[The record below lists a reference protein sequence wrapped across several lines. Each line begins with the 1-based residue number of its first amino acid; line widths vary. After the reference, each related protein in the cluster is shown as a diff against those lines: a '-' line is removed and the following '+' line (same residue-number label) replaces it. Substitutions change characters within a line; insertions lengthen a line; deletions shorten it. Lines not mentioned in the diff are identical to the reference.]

1 MEFLH
6 GLEGG
11 SEASSENH
19 DGSDSEFSNFIFSV
33 PRPGVF
39 ICLWWEIMEGN
50 WMGLLL
56 KRDMFQHLKGT
67 IPIIRKHSR
76 ANWTRVHPTKHEWS
90 YLHSHLQN
98 LPAWSTLII
107 YDGLQCASEVPVWFW
122 TIDFKIC
129 KRHCHV
135 HWLRFTVR
143 KITTENCPQFS
154 YQWWSA
160 PLPSLIKLMRKGC
173 IWSAMWWWS
182 LVEKSNNLWH
192 IE

>member
-1 MEFLH
+1 MSLMRSC
-6 GLEGG
+6 GG
-11 SEASSENH
+11 QLNGFPSQTGYVPASQKHNSYHSQTFTPPTEL
-19 DGSDSEFSNFIFSV
+19 
-33 PRPGVF
+33 VF
-39 ICLWWEIMEGN
+39 ILQSMNGVIY
-50 WMGLLL
+50 
-56 KRDMFQHLKGT
+56 
-67 IPIIRKHSR
+67 I
-76 ANWTRVHPTKHEWS
+76 
-90 YLHSHLQN
+90 HSHLQN
-98 LPAWSTLII
+98 LPTWSTLII
-107 YDGLQCASEVPVWFW
+107 YDGLQCAFEVPVWFW